1 MKKIAKTTGVD
12 GAPLPGPWWQAPGTV
27 RRFVADLVEGELG
40 RLRPG
45 AQSGPAL
52 ATRPAAVDLVADL
65 GADSLELMALCA
77 ALTETLHLGH
87 AAMLDGLLADTRLDS
102 WVALTVAALD
112 ADAAASV
119 QGGNRQLTFRTS
131 GSVGAPKPCVH
142 DLANLLQEVAVLAAL
157 LPGRRRIVSAVPA
170 HHIYGFLWTVL
181 LAQQLADPDS
191 GPGPGPGP
199 GPFSPPLVVCDVRA
213 QLPAAVWQNAVA
225 GDLVIGYP
233 QFWQAALAGA
243 GRGPVA
249 ADVVGVSS
257 TAPCPDAL
265 AAALLAA
272 GLTRL
277 LQVYG
282 SSETAG
288 VGWRDAAAAPY
299 QLLPFWQRS
308 PQGEGADVDADAD
321 VDAEADGAILLR
333 TLATGA
339 TQPFRL
345 QDRLHWYDDARFL
358 PLGRRDDAVQV
369 GGINVFPAALA
380 ALLRQHPAVQD
391 AAVRLMRADEGERL
405 KAFVVVN
412 EERQAADPLLLTAQ
426 LDAWMRTRVAPA
438 ARPAS
443 YTFGATLPRQRN
455 GKLADWIIDADS

>member
-1 MKKIAKTTGVD
+1 MQKIAKTTGVD
-12 GAPLPGPWWQAPGTV
+12 GAPLPRPWWHAAGSL
-27 RRFVADLVEGELG
+27 RRFVADLVDGELG

-45 AQSGPAL
+45 AQHGPAL
-52 ATRPAAVDLVADL
+52 ATRPAATDLVADL

-102 WVALTVAALD
+102 WVALTAAALD
-112 ADAAASV
+112 ADADADVVA
-119 QGGNRQLTFRTS
+119 GNGQLTFRTS
-131 GSVGAPKPCVH
+131 GSIGTPKPCVH
-142 DLANLLQEVAVLAAL
+142 DLANLLQEVAVLATL

-170 HHIYGFLWTVL
+170 HHIYGFLLTVL
-181 LAQQLADPDS
+181 LAQQAAATDPS
-191 GPGPGPGP
+191 A
-199 GPFSPPLVVCDVRA
+199 SSLVVCDVRA
-213 QLPAAVWQNAVA
+213 QLPAAVWQNARA

-243 GRGPVA
+243 GAAPLA

-257 TAPCPDAL
+257 TAPCADAL
-265 AAALLAA
+265 ATALLAA
-272 GLTRL
+272 GLARL
-277 LQVYG
+277 LQIYG

-308 PQGEGADVDADAD
+308 SQGEGED
-321 VDAEADGAILLR
+321 ADGAIVLR
-333 TLATGA
+333 TLASGA
-339 TQPFRL
+339 TQPYRL
-345 QDRLHWYDDARFL
+345 QDRLHWYDDGRFL
-358 PLGRRDDAVQV
+358 PLARLDDAVQV

-380 ALLRQHPAVQD
+380 TLLRQHPAVQD

-405 KAFVVVN
+405 KAFIVVN
-412 EERQAADPLLLTAQ
+412 EGSQGADPLLLHAQ
-426 LDAWMRTRVAPA
+426 LDAWMRAQVAPA

-443 YTFGATLPRQRN
+443 YTFGAALPRQRN
-455 GKLADWIIDADS
+455 GKLADWIIDAGS